1 MENKKINF
9 NKFKEILKD
18 NEVFYTMLVPIIHFL
33 YVLIKSYFFSL
44 KYSIPIEFVEINIK
58 MILGNFTIVFCTF
71 VFSLFILY
79 ILNSMENNEKENN
92 EKKNK
97 VVALGLVLLLI
108 LFIVMIEYNTI
119 TSLITGQKAT
129 VYFIILLIIETCFFY
144 YKGKFLINKIESNIK
159 LINIFLIFLLF
170 EGVIILLI
178 LANKAYSLTGVTIW
192 IWAIVFFV
200 IVIAM
205 NIGFI
210 FFKRNLFIIFI
221 KYIVLI
227 AILAELIPENFKV
240 LTYKDKNKDTKK
252 VIAMGYRD
260 GEYCALDYDENKGE
274 IYKTPLYSIS
284 ASEIEEIEL
293 RKINDLKPVLS
304 RKIDNISNEESGNN
318 K

>member
-1 MENKKINF
+1 
-9 NKFKEILKD
+9 
-18 NEVFYTMLVPIIHFL
+18 
-33 YVLIKSYFFSL
+33 
-44 KYSIPIEFVEINIK
+44 
-58 MILGNFTIVFCTF
+58 MI
-71 VFSLFILY
+71 S
-79 ILNSMENNEKENN
+79 
-92 EKKNK
+92 
-97 VVALGLVLLLI
+97 
-108 LFIVMIEYNTI
+108 FIVMIEYGAI

-129 VYFIILLIIETCFFY
+129 VYFIILVIIETCFFY

-178 LANKAYSLTGVTIW
+178 LANKAYSLTRVTIW
-192 IWAIVFFV
+192 IWAAVFFV
-200 IVIAM
+200 IVIVM
-205 NIGFI
+205 NTYFI

-221 KYIVLI
+221 KYIILVAVL
-227 AILAELIPENFKV
+227 ANFIPENFKV
-240 LTYKDKNKDTKK
+240 ITYKDENKNTKK

-260 GEYCALDYDENKGE
+260 GEYLALDYDENKGE
-274 IYKTPLYSIS
+274 IYKVPAYSIS

>member
-1 MENKKINF
+1 M
-9 NKFKEILKD
+9 
-18 NEVFYTMLVPIIHFL
+18 
-33 YVLIKSYFFSL
+33 
-44 KYSIPIEFVEINIK
+44 
-58 MILGNFTIVFCTF
+58 
-71 VFSLFILY
+71 
-79 ILNSMENNEKENN
+79 
-92 EKKNK
+92 
-97 VVALGLVLLLI
+97 I
-108 LFIVMIEYNTI
+108 LFIVIIEYGTI

-129 VYFIILLIIETCFFY
+129 VCFIILVIIETCFFY
-144 YKGKFLINKIESNIK
+144 YKGKFLINKMESNIK

-178 LANKAYSLTGVTIW
+178 LANKAYSLTRVTIW

-227 AILAELIPENFKV
+227 AILVELMPENFKV
-240 LTYKDKNKDTKK
+240 LTYKDENKDTKK

>member
-79 ILNSMENNEKENN
+79 ILNSMGNNEKE
-92 EKKNK
+92 
-97 VVALGLVLLLI
+97 G
-108 LFIVMIEYNTI
+108 
-119 TSLITGQKAT
+119 
-129 VYFIILLIIETCFFY
+129 
-144 YKGKFLINKIESNIK
+144 NIK
-159 LINIFLIFLLF
+159 LINIFFIFLLF

-178 LANKAYSLTGVTIW
+178 LANIAYSLTRVTIW
-192 IWAIVFFV
+192 ILTIVFFV
-200 IVIAM
+200 IVIVM
-205 NIGFI
+205 NIAFI

-227 AILAELIPENFKV
+227 VILAEFIPENFKV
-240 LTYKDKNKDTKK
+240 ITYKDKNKDTKK

>member
-1 MENKKINF
+1 MEEKKF
-9 NKFKEILKD
+9 FEKLREILKN
-18 NEVFYTMLVPIIHFL
+18 NEIFYTMLGPTIAFL
-33 YVLIKSYFFSL
+33 YELIKSYFFSL
-44 KYSIPIEFVEINIK
+44 KYSIPIEFIEINIK
-58 MILGNFTIVFCTF
+58 MILGNFTIIFCIF
-71 VFSLFILY
+71 VFSLLILY
-79 ILNSMENNEKENN
+79 ILNAIENNEKENN

-97 VVALGLVLLLI
+97 VVALGLVLFLI
-108 LFIVMIEYNTI
+108 LFIAIIEYNII

-129 VYFIILLIIETCFFY
+129 VIFIILVIVEICFFC
-144 YKGKFLINKIESNIK
+144 YKGKLLINKIESNIK

-170 EGVIILLI
+170 EGIIILLI
-178 LANKAYSLTGVTIW
+178 LANKAYSLTRVTIW
-192 IWAIVFFV
+192 IWAIISFV

-205 NIGFI
+205 NMSFI

-221 KYIVLI
+221 KYIILVAVL
-227 AILAELIPENFKV
+227 ANFIPENFKV
-240 LTYKDKNKDTKK
+240 ITYKDENKNTKK

-260 GEYCALDYDENKGE
+260 GEYLALDYDENKGE
-274 IYKTPLYSIS
+274 IYKVPAYSIS